1 MVAASKSVDSIR
13 FCAKHGF
20 IPVYF
25 MQMDG
30 IVKNAHIYVE
40 ESEKLGRKMTL
51 GQNQNIVRWPHI
63 CESELDY
70 DRKLA
75 EYDLDIYKNFYGP
88 FFPQFNQDPNTDWV
102 QNMKESGIFIG
113 GTVEQSIEQWQEI
126 YSKVPA
132 EYITL
137 IWHYAQN
144 PKEDVIEEL
153 ELFMTHVLPKLEVP
167 DFI

>member
-1 MVAASKSVDSIR
+1 MKKAI
-13 FCAKHGF
+13 
-20 IPVYF
+20 
-25 MQMDG
+25 
-30 IVKNAHIYVE
+30 
-40 ESEKLGRKMTL
+40 
-51 GQNQNIVRWPHI
+51 
-63 CESELDY
+63 
-70 DRKLA
+70 
-75 EYDLDIYKNFYGP
+75 FYGP

-102 QNMKESGIFIG
+102 LNMKESGIFIG

-153 ELFMTHVLPKLEVP
+153 ELFMNHVLPKLEVP